1 MLWGNWIARGEYRYA
16 DFGTIS
22 NTDVRTLGA
31 DVLTVNYDLRIK
43 AHTATFGLAYKF
55 DWGRPVVAK
64 Y

>member
-22 NTDVRTLGA
+22 NTDTRSAGGPPFIVSYDVRVRT
-31 DVLTVNYDLRIK
+31 
-43 AHTATFGLAYKF
+43 HTATLGVAYKF
-55 DWGRPVVAK
+55 DWGNPVVAK